1 MGRLTIWRFIR
12 EQYQTFKPVEK
23 VDLTGKT
30 VVVTGGNGG
39 LGFEA
44 AKHFATMNPSR
55 LIITCRS
62 EEKGKAALSKISQ
75 DTGYTKAEAWALDLA
90 RFASVR
96 EFADRFEREGGG
108 RLDILVENA
117 GMIGTSSYEKTE
129 DGYSTILQTNDIGP
143 SLHTLLL
150 LPYLVKTAE
159 EHNTKPRIVLVS
171 SDVHYWSLSDQSK
184 QFAHQ
189 PNIIDAM
196 SSVEY
201 YNKVPVNHHYF
212 DSKLL
217 NIFFVRALQA
227 RLAKYPSIIVD
238 AVNPGYC
245 YSGFR
250 SNLTGIR
257 AFLDRIMESLLAMTT
272 EEGGRQIVWAAVGGK
287 GSEGSEGSEEKLKA
301 GYVSFGRVVEPSD
314 FSISEEGRELEE
326 TYWNQQLD
334 VLKGVDPRVK
344 QIVDQYLIL

>member
-1 MGRLTIWRFIR
+1 MGRLTLWRFIR
-12 EQYQTFKPVEK
+12 EQYQTIKPVEK

-62 EEKGKAALSKISQ
+62 EEKGNAAISKISQ
-75 DTGYTKAEAWALDLA
+75 DTGYTKAEAWPLDLA

-96 EFADRFEREGGG
+96 EFADRFEREGG

-117 GMIGTSSYEKTE
+117 GMIGTPSYEKTE
-129 DGYSTILQTNDIGP
+129 DGYATILQTNDIGP

-159 EHNTKPRIVLVS
+159 EHNTKPRIVIVS
-171 SDVHYWSLSDQSK
+171 SDVHYWAMGDKGRTLTN
-184 QFAHQ
+184 Q

-196 SSVEY
+196 SSVDY
-201 YNKVPVNHHYF
+201 YFNKKKT
-212 DSKLL
+212 DSRSVL
-217 NIFFVRALQA
+217 NVFFVL
-227 RLAKYPSIIVD
+227 VN

-250 SNLTGIR
+250 SDFKGIR
-257 AFLDRIMESLLAMTT
+257 ALLDHLMERLLAMTT
-272 EEGGRQIVWAAVGGK
+272 EEGGRQIVWAAVGGVGEEERLK
-287 GSEGSEGSEEKLKA
+287 G
-301 GYVSFGRVVEPSD
+301 GYVSFGEVVEPSD
-314 FSISEEGRELEE
+314 FSISREGQELEE
-326 TYWNQQLD
+326 KYWNQQLD
-334 VLKGVDPRVK
+334 ILKGVDPRVK
-344 QIVDQYLIL
+344 QIVDQYL